1 MKARW
6 TWRSLSCHTV
16 GLLSTSIYSV
26 SGTDLNGSMGLGGL
40 EGRFISLIIQG
51 LCFVTKAQVHWNREI
66 TCSSEFSLKAV
77 RESVQYFR
85 SCSFRGWGLNYAAEL
100 PRGGVKVTSVPPSLD
115 SSISTVKMKYR
126 RINTSLLFVLVFSFK
141 IAYFGRG
148 DLFYLLLWESRWWK
162 KSHAQEIK
170 KTSFIMKLNFPW
182 LNTIQ
187 NRGSVMSGF
196 VDVCQGWSWRQLRG
210 AQHELREDVA

>member
-1 MKARW
+1 MFCFQTMYFFLLHGSERTYKWILGTVQVSILIDFLLHFSQESCHHLLQRCIHLSRSFQFGNHFMKARW

-100 PRGGVKVTSVPPSLD
+100 PRGGGK
-115 SSISTVKMKYR
+115 
-126 RINTSLLFVLVFSFK
+126 
-141 IAYFGRG
+141 GG
-148 DLFYLLLWESRWWK
+148 
-162 KSHAQEIK
+162 
-170 KTSFIMKLNFPW
+170 
-182 LNTIQ
+182 
-187 NRGSVMSGF
+187 
-196 VDVCQGWSWRQLRG
+196 LRSPIT
-210 AQHELREDVA
+210 R